1 MEKIRTFAGLKNK
14 EMSAEKFAVI
24 GIGNFGR
31 AIALSLSRK
40 GAEVMVIDTNY
51 ERIDQI
57 SDEVSYAVTLDAT
70 DKRALLSQ
78 DILIFDV
85 VIIAIGS
92 NFEQRLLCAAVLMD
106 LGIKRI
112 VCRALGHNQRMIL
125 EKMGITEIL
134 SPEDEAGKTLARR
147 LLNPNM
153 ISYLDLSD
161 DYCVMEVLAPKLICG
176 LTLGKI
182 DLRDKYKLSLIT
194 IKRDFTEQ
202 KSGKDVHE
210 QHVIG
215 VPDTKTIIQE
225 KDTLVLFGKNRDIE
239 KFVEINN

>member
-1 MEKIRTFAGLKNK
+1 MN
-14 EMSAEKFAVI
+14 SNKFAVI
-24 GIGNFGR
+24 GIGHFGR
-31 AIALSLSRK
+31 AIALNLSRK
-40 GAEVMVIDTNY
+40 GADVMAIDNNY

-70 DKRALLSQ
+70 DRKALLSQ
-78 DILIFDV
+78 DIKSFDV
-85 VIIAIGS
+85 VIVAIGAH
-92 NFEQRLLCAAVLMD
+92 FEQRLLCVAVLLD

-112 VCRALGHNQRMIL
+112 ICRALGRNQRIIL

-134 SPEDEAGKTLARR
+134 SPEDEVGTSLARR
-147 LLNPNM
+147 LMNPSM

-161 DYCVMEVLAPKLICG
+161 DYSVTEIIAPKFVCG
-176 LTLGKI
+176 EALGKI

-194 IKRDFTEQ
+194 IKRVFIEIVKGVKTET
-202 KSGKDVHE
+202 

-215 VPDTKTIIQE
+215 VPDTKTIIEE
-225 KDTLVLFGKNRDIE
+225 KDTLILFGRNRDIE

>member
-1 MEKIRTFAGLKNK
+1 MK
-14 EMSAEKFAVI
+14 SEKFAVI
-24 GIGNFGR
+24 GIGHFGR
-31 AIALSLSRK
+31 AIALSLSRS
-40 GAEVMVIDTNY
+40 GAEVMAIDNNY

-78 DILIFDV
+78 DIRSFDV
-85 VIIAIGS
+85 VIVAIGS
-92 NFEQRLLCAAVLMD
+92 NFEQRLLCVALLLD

-112 VCRALGHNQRMIL
+112 ICRSMGRNQRIIL
-125 EKMGITEIL
+125 EKMGLTEIL
-134 SPEDEAGKTLARR
+134 SPEDEAGQSLSRR
-147 LLNPNM
+147 LMNPSM
-153 ISYLDLSD
+153 VSYLDLSD
-161 DYCVMEVLAPKLICG
+161 DYCVMEIIAPTNICG
-176 LTLGKI
+176 ENLGKI

-194 IKRDFTEQ
+194 IKRAFVEKKGEQ
-202 KSGKDVHE
+202 ISQQ

-225 KDTLVLFGKNRDIE
+225 SDTLILFGKNRDIE